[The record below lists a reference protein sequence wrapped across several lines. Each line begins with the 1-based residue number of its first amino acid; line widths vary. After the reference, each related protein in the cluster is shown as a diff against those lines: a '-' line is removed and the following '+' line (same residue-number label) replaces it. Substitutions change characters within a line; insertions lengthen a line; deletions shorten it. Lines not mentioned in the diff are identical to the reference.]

1 MGGMPAYI
9 VQWLS
14 TNDYLACATEQ
25 EDIHQTYYDDFVKYS
40 ERIDP
45 QLLRNTLHSVV
56 VQTGRNIEYW

>member
-1 MGGMPAYI
+1 MPACI

-45 QLLRNTLHSVV
+45 QLLRETLSI
-56 VQTGRNIEYW
+56 GNLD